1 MPNLSDLPGLPGQ
14 AVSKIQQYVE
24 RGAAELHYVRKI
36 FESGAFR
43 LEPPQNYAAMAVE
56 IRKWGEFGMLPSL
69 NARRHPDRA
78 ACIDDDGEFTFKELD
93 EAAHAV
99 ANGLIEKGVK
109 GGDGV
114 AILARNS
121 RWFLIAYFGA
131 ARVGARII
139 LLNSEFSGPQIKEV
153 SEREDAKLIIY
164 DDEYTKAVQKAEPEL
179 GKLRALGT
187 NPDSD
192 ESSGSKDETL
202 ADLIERSSKD
212 PAPKASR
219 HASIIILTSGTTG
232 TPKGANRSTP
242 PTLAP
247 VGGILSHVP
256 FKANEVT
263 SLPAPMFHAL
273 GFLHGTI
280 AMFLG
285 STLVLR
291 RKFKPPLVLE
301 DIEKHKVTAMVVV
314 PVMLS
319 RILDAI
325 EKMDKKP
332 DLSTLKIV
340 FVSGSALGADLAE
353 RALEDLGP
361 VIYNMYGST
370 EIAFA
375 TIAEPKHLQHNSSTV
390 GPVVKGVKV
399 KIYDDNGKELPQ
411 GEIGRIFVGNAF
423 PFEGYTGGGKKQII
437 DGLLSSGDVGY
448 FGDDG
453 LLYISGRDDEMIVSG
468 GENVFPAEVEDLLN
482 GHPDVVEATAIGVED
497 KEWGHRLRAFV
508 VKKGD
513 ADVDEDTLKHYV
525 RDHLARYKVPREVI
539 FLDELPRNPTG
550 KILKRELR
558 EMDPEDSGSGGK
570 GGKSKSDSKSKADGG
585 GKAKDG
591 ADKAKTD
598 EADKKDDKDD
608 KAKAD
613 GADKKDDKADKESE
627 KAE

>member
-1 MPNLSDLPGLPGQ
+1 MPNLIGLPGQ
-14 AVSKIQQYVE
+14 AVSKIQQYLE
-24 RGAAELHYVRKI
+24 RGSAELHYVRKI

-43 LEPPQNYAAMAVE
+43 IEPPQNYAAMAAD
-56 IRKWGEFGMLPSL
+56 IYKWGEFGMLPSL

-78 ACIDDDGEFTFKELD
+78 ACIDEEGEFTYRELD

-99 ANGLIEKGVK
+99 ANGLLEKGIK

-114 AILARNS
+114 AILARNT

-153 SEREDAKLIIY
+153 SEREGAKLIIY
-164 DDEYTKAVQKAEPEL
+164 DDEYTKAVSKAEPEL
-179 GKLRALGT
+179 GFLRALGS
-187 NPDSD
+187 NPDAD
-192 ESSGSKDETL
+192 EPSGSKDETL
-202 ADLIERSSKD
+202 ADLIERGDNS
-212 PAPKASR
+212 PAPKASK

-247 VGGILSHVP
+247 IGGILSHVP
-256 FKANEVT
+256 FKAGEVT

-301 DIEKHKVTAMVVV
+301 DIEKHKATAMVVV

-319 RILDAI
+319 RLLDAI

-332 DLSTLKIV
+332 DLSSLKII
-340 FVSGSALGADLAE
+340 FISGSQLGAELAS
-353 RALEDLGP
+353 RALKDFGP

-375 TIAEPKHLQHNSSTV
+375 TIAGPKDLEKNAATV

-399 KIYDDNGKELPQ
+399 KILDDNGKEKPQ
-411 GEIGRIFVGNAF
+411 GEVGRIFVGNAF
-423 PFEGYTGGGKKQII
+423 PFEGYTGGGHKQII
-437 DGLLSSGDVGY
+437 DGLMSSGDVGY
-448 FGDDG
+448 FDEHG
-453 LLYISGRDDEMIVSG
+453 LLYVSGRDDEMIVSG
-468 GENVFPAEVEDLLN
+468 GENVFPAEVEDLIS

-497 KEWGHRLRAFV
+497 KDWGHRLRAFV
-508 VKKGD
+508 VKKED
-513 ADVDEDTLKHYV
+513 ADLDEDTVKHYV
-525 RDHLARYKVPREVI
+525 RDHLARYKVPREVV

-550 KILKRELR
+550 KVLKRELR
-558 EMDPEDSGSGGK
+558 EMEID
-570 GGKSKSDSKSKADGG
+570 
-585 GKAKDG
+585 
-591 ADKAKTD
+591 
-598 EADKKDDKDD
+598 
-608 KAKAD
+608 
-613 GADKKDDKADKESE
+613 
-627 KAE
+627 

>member
-1 MPNLSDLPGLPGQ
+1 MPNLLGLPGQ
-14 AVSKIQQYVE
+14 AAAKVQQYVE
-24 RGAAELHYVRKI
+24 RGSAELHYVRKI

-43 LEPPQNYAAMAVE
+43 IEPPQNYAAMAAD
-56 IRKWGEFGMLPSL
+56 IYKWGEFGMLPAL

-78 ACIDDDGEFTFKELD
+78 ACIDEEGEFTYKELD
-93 EAAHAV
+93 DAAHAV
-99 ANGLIEKGVK
+99 ANGLIDKGVK

-114 AILARNS
+114 AILARNT

-153 SEREDAKLIIY
+153 SEREGAKLVIY
-164 DDEYTKAVQKAEPEL
+164 DDEYTKAVSKASPEL

-192 ESSGSKDETL
+192 EPSGSEDETL
-202 ADLIERSSKD
+202 ADLIERSDKK
-212 PAPKASR
+212 PAPKASK
-219 HASIIILTSGTTG
+219 HSSIIILTSGTTG

-247 VGGILSHVP
+247 IGGILSHVP

-291 RKFKPPLVLE
+291 RKFKPPHVLE
-301 DIEKHKVTAMVVV
+301 DIEKYKVTAMVVV

-319 RILDAI
+319 RILDTI

-332 DLSTLKIV
+332 DLSSLKIV

-353 RALEDLGP
+353 RGLKDLGP

-375 TIAEPKHLQHNSSTV
+375 TIAEPKHLEFNSSTV

-399 KIYDDNGKELPQ
+399 KIFDDNGKELPQ
-411 GEIGRIFVGNAF
+411 GDVGRIFVGNAF
-423 PFEGYTGGGKKQII
+423 PFEGYTGGGKKQVI

-448 FGDDG
+448 FDENG

-468 GENVFPAEVEDLLN
+468 GENVFPAEVEDLIT

-508 VKKGD
+508 VKKDG
-513 ADVDEDTLKHYV
+513 ADLDEDTVKHYV
-525 RDHLARYKVPREVI
+525 RDHLARYKVPREVV

-558 EMDPEDSGSGGK
+558 EMDVD
-570 GGKSKSDSKSKADGG
+570 
-585 GKAKDG
+585 
-591 ADKAKTD
+591 
-598 EADKKDDKDD
+598 
-608 KAKAD
+608 
-613 GADKKDDKADKESE
+613 
-627 KAE
+627 

>member
-1 MPNLSDLPGLPGQ
+1 MPNPIDLPGQ
-14 AVSKIQQYVE
+14 AVAKLLQYAE
-24 RGAAELHYVRKI
+24 RGASELHYLRKI
-36 FESGAFR
+36 IEAGGLR
-43 LEPPQNYAAMAVE
+43 LEPPQNYAAMAAD
-56 IRKWGEFGMLPSL
+56 IRKWGEIGMLPSF
-69 NARRHPDRA
+69 NARRTPNRA
-78 ACIDDDGEFTFKELD
+78 AIIDDDGAMTYKELD
-93 EAAHAV
+93 EAANAV
-99 ANGLIEKGVK
+99 AHGLLAKGVR

-114 AILARNS
+114 AILARNH
-121 RWFLIAYFGA
+121 RWFSIANFGC

-153 SEREDAKLIIY
+153 AEREGAKLIIY
-164 DDEYTKAVQKAEPEL
+164 DDEYAKAVSKADPPL
-179 GKLRALGT
+179 GKLRALGE

-192 ESSGSKDETL
+192 EPSDSTDETL
-202 ADLIERSSKD
+202 ADLVAANSKS
-212 PAPKASR
+212 PAPKASK
-219 HASIIILTSGTTG
+219 HSSIIILTSGTTG

-247 VGGILSHVP
+247 IGGILSHVP
-256 FKANEVT
+256 FKAGEVT
-263 SLPAPMFHAL
+263 SLPSPMFHAL
-273 GFLHGTI
+273 GYLHATI

-285 STLVLR
+285 STLLLR
-291 RKFKPPLVLE
+291 RRFKPPLVLE
-301 DIEKHKVTAMVVV
+301 DIEMHKATALVVV

-319 RILDAI
+319 RILAAL
-325 EKMDKKP
+325 EKMDEKP
-332 DLSTLKIV
+332 DLSSLRIV

-353 RALEDLGP
+353 RGLKDLGP

-375 TIAEPKHLQHNSSTV
+375 TIAEPKHLEFNSSTA

-399 KIYDDNGKELPQ
+399 KIIDDNGKELPQ
-411 GEIGRIFVGNAF
+411 GEVGRIFVGTSF

-448 FGDDG
+448 FDERG

-468 GENVFPAEVEDLLN
+468 GENVFPAEVEDLIS

-508 VKKGD
+508 VKKQE
-513 ADVDEDTLKHYV
+513 ASLDEDTVKHYV

-558 EMDPEDSGSGGK
+558 EIDVD
-570 GGKSKSDSKSKADGG
+570 
-585 GKAKDG
+585 
-591 ADKAKTD
+591 
-598 EADKKDDKDD
+598 
-608 KAKAD
+608 
-613 GADKKDDKADKESE
+613 
-627 KAE
+627 